1 MNKKSAILLC
11 LSLAAAAILVYT
23 NMPSL
28 IGAQPGDAHDPLVT
42 RRYVDNRINELTAQ
56 IARLEEMISGG
67 HTAPQAPAGAPQ
79 QAPTAPQ
86 APAVPPDGTQ
96 RPPAGHDEFIRNLEV
111 ATFTTYSVPRGRRI
125 YFEAGAMFILRTG
138 NVTAVT
144 GPSGFADVTAGR
156 DVTNGETISH
166 NHLLV
171 VPVADGRGLQFNTNG
186 LIMILG
192 GYEVAN

>member
-1 MNKKSAILLC
+1 MKKKSKILLC
-11 LSLAAAAILVYT
+11 LSLVAAAILVYA

-42 RRYVDNRINELTAQ
+42 RRYVDNRINELSAQ
-56 IARLEEMISGG
+56 IARLEAMISGG
-67 HTAPQAPAGAPQ
+67 QVAQQAPAGTPQ
-79 QAPTAPQ
+79 QAPATPPPTTTPPEGGQ
-86 APAVPPDGTQ
+86 RVPV
-96 RPPAGHDEFIRNLEV
+96 GHDEFTRNLEI

-138 NVTAVT
+138 NVSAVT